1 MEGFDTNN
9 KKKYSAEEHSEINL
23 KLPKAK
29 Y

>member
-9 KKKYSAEEHSEINL
+9 NEKYSVEGHSEINL